1 MPELQDVFSLS
12 GLPTVTFVEPTSYG
26 RLKVAL
32 KTRGRGLVIE
42 GPSGIG
48 KTTSI
53 HKAIEAIGMKGDA
66 KVLTARRSRDRN
78 FIESIPTGQDWGLVI
93 IDDFH
98 RLDMNLRRKIADYLK
113 VLADEGDETTK
124 LVLIGINKAGK
135 SLVNFGRDLAS
146 RIEIIRLE
154 REPDSHISKIILL
167 GSKALNI
174 KLKAAEDL
182 VKAANGSFYLTQLL
196 CHEACLAA
204 KVYDSCGDRLE
215 IGSTFKEINDVAV
228 QRLGIEF
235 DDIAVEFAKGGRLYR
250 EGRAPYLNLLR
261 WLSESDEWAIDI
273 DRLMARNPQLRGSV
287 SQVIKRGSL
296 KSLIENP
303 EKSILDV
310 LHFDTETNVLAI
322 EDPKFYYY
330 IRNLEWN
337 SFARRVGFLGM
348 QFNTLHDF
356 ALSFAGVDRE
366 LAESIF
372 AELSHREF
380 SVFYDFNEQADILS
394 QGVEEYLTPI
404 YESESIFVLCL
415 LSSAYPTRIWTRI
428 EGQAFK
434 HRFAKGEVIPIRFT
448 DAPPGMFDLSSEV
461 GSLTYDPSKDLK
473 TQVTDMCSLLSQKMR
488 AHRVESST

>member
-1 MPELQDVFSLS
+1 M
-12 GLPTVTFVEPTSYG
+12 T
-26 RLKVAL
+26 
-32 KTRGRGLVIE
+32 
-42 GPSGIG
+42 
-48 KTTSI
+48 
-53 HKAIEAIGMKGDA
+53 GDA
-66 KVLTARRSRDRN
+66 TILTARKSRDRE
-78 FIESIPTGQDWGLVI
+78 FIELLPSGHEWGLVI

-98 RLDMNLRRKIADYLK
+98 RLDINIRGKIADYLK

-154 REPDSHISKIILL
+154 REPHSHISNIISL

-174 KLKAAEDL
+174 ELKAAQDL
-182 VKAANGSFYLTQLL
+182 IRAANGSFYLAQLL

-204 KVYDSCGDRLE
+204 DVYESCSERIE
-215 IGSTFKEINDVAV
+215 ISSTFNEINNVAV
-228 QRLGIEF
+228 QRLAIEF
-235 DDIAVEFAKGGRLYR
+235 DDVAVEFAKGGRLHR

-273 DRLMARNPQLRGSV
+273 DRLMALNPQLKGSV
-287 SQVIKRGSL
+287 GQVIKRGSL

-310 LHFDTETNVLAI
+310 LHFDMETNVLAI

-356 ALSFAGVDRE
+356 ALSFAGADRE

-372 AELSHREF
+372 TELSRREF

-404 YESESIFVLCL
+404 YESESIFVVCL

-434 HRFAKGEVIPIRFT
+434 HRFAKREVIPIRFT
-448 DAPPGMFDLSSEV
+448 DAPPGMFDVSSEV
-461 GSLTYDPSKDLK
+461 GSLTYDPSKDLN
-473 TQVTDMCSLLSQKMR
+473 TQVAEMCSLLSEKMR
-488 AHRVESST
+488 LHRVETSM